1 MKSSDV
7 NADLI
12 RKLANVMAETGL
24 TEIEITEGEKGI
36 RVARH
41 AIAQAPAPAM
51 MASAPAEAAPAAAAP
66 AKPAGD
72 HPGTIKSPMVGTV
85 YLKPSPDAA
94 PFVKVGD
101 SVSEG
106 QTLLIVEAMKVMNPI
121 KAPRG
126 GKVSEIFVSDAQPI
140 EFGEPLVVIS

>member
-12 RKLANVMAETGL
+12 RKLAGVMAETGL

-41 AIAQAPAPAM
+41 AAPAAVF
-51 MASAPAEAAPAAAAP
+51 SAPAEAAPASVSAAP
-66 AKPAGD
+66 AGKAGAD
-72 HPGTIKSPMVGTV
+72 HPGAVKSPMVGTV
-85 YLKPSPDAA
+85 YLKPAPDAS

-101 SVSEG
+101 AVTQG

-121 KAPRG
+121 KAPKG
-126 GKVSEIFVSDAQPI
+126 GKVVQILVNDAQPI
-140 EFGEPLVVIS
+140 EFGEPLMIIE

>member
-12 RKLANVMAETGL
+12 RKLATVMAETGL

-41 AIAQAPAPAM
+41 AQMAAPVSVAPPAPV
-51 MASAPAEAAPAAAAP
+51 ASPASEPAAQSAA
-66 AKPAGD
+66 D
-72 HPGTIKSPMVGTV
+72 RPGTVKSPMVGTV

-101 SVSEG
+101 TVSEG

-121 KAPRG
+121 KASKG
-126 GKVSEIFVSDAQPI
+126 GKVEDILVSDAQPI
-140 EFGEPLVVIS
+140 EFGEPLLVIA